1 MLYFMLY
8 YFGILISGLMLSI
21 SPFIQNNLIKNNKMD
36 NFLLNSIY
44 SIIFISFIYILT
56 KRINIIENIKNQD
69 NMSMFYVLL
78 FIIYMLIQFG
88 IVSFL
93 TSYYDETIMP
103 PIKYFEIVFIIIL
116 SSYLNNTK
124 LKSNQVIGLIIT
136 GTGLFITYR

>member
-1 MLYFMLY
+1 MLY
-8 YFGILISGLMLSI
+8 YFGIFISGLMLSI

-36 NFLLNSIY
+36 NFLLNAIY
-44 SIIFISFIYILT
+44 SIILISFIYILT

-78 FIIYMLIQFG
+78 FIIYMLLQFG

-103 PIKYFEIVFIIIL
+103 PIKYFEIVFIIII

-124 LKSNQVIGLIIT
+124 FKFNQIIGLIIT

>member
-1 MLYFMLY
+1 MLY

-124 LKSNQVIGLIIT
+124 LKSNQIIGLIIT